1 MSSMTADYRSLTP
14 HERVE
19 AARQDQERLGPLAA
33 ERAKAYESLTLE
45 QVMARWAAVMRR
57 GGEWPSEDEFKIEA
71 MAIFSLLGTKMGRRA
86 ESLRASGFESGEPV
100 Q

>member
-1 MSSMTADYRSLTP
+1 MPTRP
-14 HERVE
+14 VE

-33 ERAKAYESLTLE
+33 ERAKAYESQTLE

-71 MAIFSLLGTKMGRRA
+71 MAIFSVLGTKMGKRA
-86 ESLRASGFESGEPV
+86 ESLRVGGFDHNEPV